1 MAGILKGQKSFFYMF
16 RYAGDNQSAR
26 VQMLRK
32 LSPIL
37 VKAFIELG
45 VNALYGVIPLSRTEK
60 SFLKEIKPFILLLVS
75 SKSSLKKKKVL
86 LIKHHK
92 ESYQLVKTLFSKL
105 QALVWYQ
112 E

>member
-1 MAGILKGQKSFFYMF
+1 MF

-26 VQMLRK
+26 LQMLRK

-45 VNALYGVIPLSRTEK
+45 LNALYGVIPLTRAEK
-60 SFLKEIKPFILLLVS
+60 SVLKEIKPFITLLVS
-75 SKSSLKKKKVL
+75 SNTSMRKKKVL

-92 ESYQLVKTLFSKL
+92 EAYLLVKTLFSKL